1 MRNLALVLTFCCLPI
16 EGAFAGQGGSEGLAA
31 LRAASAANRAALRTL
46 VLEETV
52 AVFQK
57 RGAAQQAAL
66 GERLWNGYEALTE
79 QIVERLWETSTTPE
93 EETRAAVEAV
103 RERRDGAAVESF
115 LRLWTLNGLSLQSR
129 RTAVDFS
136 TGRYRREIRDL
147 RDLDALAAQN
157 CLSELERANLDLS
170 KTVIGCPEYSLLVN
184 ARGDCCLVGPKD
196 SRLPKR
202 QMTLLGLVPQGLLN
216 GPYEVTLEQ
225 TERAARVRG
234 QWPETRRP
242 AFLVE
247 LEPGCEGRFAL
258 RHRGKGVCIVLSD
271 FLDKGGYADGF
282 RYLLSRELDLYAIQV
297 LSPEEI
303 DPTLAGDLK
312 LVDVEDDDVA
322 EITASRYLLDRY
334 KQMLRTYCTELKD
347 FCTRRGITY
356 LFASTRVP
364 FDTLVLTYLRQR
376 GLLR

>member
-247 LEPGCEGRFAL
+247 LEPGCEGRFARL
-258 RHRGKGVCIVLSD
+258 VRYDRSGRLTEEIVASDYREVTDGVKVPFRIVLRRAR
-271 FLDKGGYADGF
+271 ADDPQDTIEIHAV
-282 RYLLSRELDLYAIQV
+282 RSVRINPDV
-297 LSPEEI
+297 PPETFTPP
-303 DPTLAGDLK
+303 D
-312 LVDVEDDDVA
+312 
-322 EITASRYLLDRY
+322 S
-334 KQMLRTYCTELKD
+334 
-347 FCTRRGITY
+347 
-356 LFASTRVP
+356 
-364 FDTLVLTYLRQR
+364 VLTFQALDEEAVKAFMRTAPAR
-376 GLLR
+376 LVSPG